1 MSAAATI
8 RKGRRP
14 CRTGSGAW
22 RRARL
27 MSPGQLLEH
36 VVDRD
41 AARPEQDDRVEPQ
54 VGDLLHDAAVAL
66 ATERGGDDL
75 GRLLADLAGD
85 RRLAARE
92 QSGHVRPGG
101 GARLSAGPD
110 PPETPRHPGP
120 PRSRPGRP
128 GKTPPGAPFAR
139 PHPPRG

>member
-14 CRTGSGAW
+14 CRTGSRAW

-101 GARLSAGPD
+101 RAGLSAAHDPLETLDHRGPG
-110 PPETPRHPGP
+110 GP
-120 PRSRPGRP
+120 ALIAVKKHVRLPV
-128 GKTPPGAPFAR
+128 
-139 PHPPRG
+139 

>member
-14 CRTGSGAW
+14 CRTGSRAW

-92 QSGHVRPGG
+92 QSRHVRTRGR
-101 GARLSAGPD
+101 ARLFAGPA
-110 PPETPRHPGP
+110 PLETR
-120 PRSRPGRP
+120 
-128 GKTPPGAPFAR
+128 APS
-139 PHPPRG
+139 G

>member
-14 CRTGSGAW
+14 CRTGSRAW

-66 ATERGGDDL
+66 ATQRGGDDP
-75 GRLLADLAGD
+75 RRPPPPLAG
-85 RRLAARE
+85 E
-92 QSGHVRPGG
+92 RP
-101 GARLSAGPD
+101 P
-110 PPETPRHPGP
+110 P
-120 PRSRPGRP
+120 PR
-128 GKTPPGAPFAR
+128 APAR
-139 PHPPRG
+139 PARPRGRA

>member
-14 CRTGSGAW
+14 CRTGSRAW
-22 RRARL
+22 RCARL

-54 VGDLLHDAAVAL
+54 VGGLLHDAAVAL
-66 ATERGGDDL
+66 ATERGRDDL

-92 QSGHVRPGG
+92 QPGHVRPGG
-101 GARLSAGPD
+101 APVFRLA
-110 PPETPRHPGP
+110 TI
-120 PRSRPGRP
+120 RSRRSIIV
-128 GKTPPGAPFAR
+128 A
-139 PHPPRG
+139 PRGPALIVVAKHVRLARWQAP